1 MNMEKI
7 QLTGQNLG
15 RVFSSRI
22 GRKNAVHLCWYEAK
36 LSNYTITNLDSIID
50 VCFQVNILYSLSI
63 KVLNSLLFQLKTLN
77 LFSLN

>member
-1 MNMEKI
+1 M
-7 QLTGQNLG
+7 TNL
-15 RVFSSRI
+15 FNSRI
-22 GRKNAVHLCWYEAK
+22 DRMNARHLCSFEAK

-77 LFSLN
+77 LFSQN